1 MLKQHS
7 DNYHQHKS
15 LRDEKE
21 KKAVVAE
28 VTESRTIPTTST
40 TSMTQ
45 GRRPPSQP
53 PMNTGKQL
61 KKKNNESLDGSRGTK
76 KVFLIKNSIN

>member
-1 MLKQHS
+1 MLKHS
-7 DNYHQHKS
+7 DNYHHPHKS

-21 KKAVVAE
+21 KAVVAE